1 MSSPIGH
8 SFAGYII
15 NAYSIRSLKIQDI
28 KTLFLCIFIAN
39 APDLDFVPG
48 LLFGKPNLFHHG
60 ISHSIGMGA
69 IFSLLLASLLN
80 IGDTEK
86 LNKDFFLFFS
96 LYCSHLLLDY
106 ISYDGRPPIGIPI
119 FWPLSNEYFIFK
131 YPILP
136 PVAHS
141 GLTHATIAQFFN
153 GVFSIHNLYVVLMEF
168 AVSLPLLLI
177 VWILNLNRSR
187 NTN

>member
-15 NAYSIRSLKIQDI
+15 NSYSSRSLKIQGI
-28 KTLFLCIFIAN
+28 KALFLCIFIAN

-48 LLFGKPNLFHHG
+48 LLLGKPNLYHHG
-60 ISHSIGMGA
+60 ISHSIGMAA
-69 IFSLLLASLLN
+69 IFSLFLSSLLN
-80 IGDTEK
+80 IGDSEN

-141 GLTHATIAQFFN
+141 ELTHATMAQFFN
-153 GVFSIHNLYVVLMEF
+153 EVFSFHNLYVTLLEF
-168 AVSLPLLLI
+168 AVSLPLLFI
-177 VWILNLNRSR
+177 VWILNLKRGR
-187 NTN
+187 RTN

>member
-15 NAYSIRSLKIQDI
+15 NSYSSRSLKIQGI
-28 KTLFLCIFIAN
+28 KALFLYIFIAN
-39 APDLDFVPG
+39 VPDLDFVPG
-48 LLFGKPNLFHHG
+48 LLVGKPNLFHHG
-60 ISHSIGMGA
+60 ISHSVGMGA
-69 IFSLLLASLLN
+69 IFSLLLALLLN
-80 IGDTEK
+80 IGDTEN

-106 ISYDGRPPIGIPI
+106 ISYDTRPPLGIPI

-141 GLTHATIAQFFN
+141 KNTYANIAQFFS
-153 GVFSIHNLYVVLMEF
+153 GAFSLHNLYVVLMEF
-168 AVSLPLLLI
+168 AVSLPRLFI

-187 NTN
+187 KTN

>member
-48 LLFGKPNLFHHG
+48 LLLGKPNLFHHG

-106 ISYDGRPPIGIPI
+106 ISYDGRPPLGIPI
-119 FWPLSNEYFIFK
+119 FWPMSSEYFI

-136 PVAHS
+136 GVRHS
-141 GLTHATIAQFFN
+141 SLIHATIAQFFN
-153 GVFSIHNLYVVLMEF
+153 EVFSIHNLYVFFLELV
-168 AVSLPLLLI
+168 VSLPLLLI
-177 VWILNLNRSR
+177 VWILNLTRGQKAN
-187 NTN
+187 

>member
-15 NAYSIRSLKIQDI
+15 NSYSSKSLKIQGI

-39 APDLDFVPG
+39 TPDLDFVPG
-48 LLFGKPNLFHHG
+48 LLIGKPNLFHHG
-60 ISHSIGMGA
+60 ISHSVGMGA

-80 IGDTEK
+80 IGDTK
-86 LNKDFFLFFS
+86 SLNKDFLLFFS

-106 ISYDGRPPIGIPI
+106 ISYDGRPPLGIPI
-119 FWPLSNEYFIFK
+119 FWPLSGQYFIFK
-131 YPILP
+131 YPMLP

-141 GLTHATIAQFFN
+141 ELTHATIAQFLN
-153 GVFSIHNLYVVLMEF
+153 GVCSIHNLYVIFMEF
-168 AVSLPLLLI
+168 TVSLPLLLV

-187 NTN
+187 KTY